1 MDSCMRD
8 SVSPIQGL
16 AQPHIGANLPIP
28 FLEMKR
34 QSKSERPPSVIRG
47 VVAQNVIA
55 LRDKKFSKLPN
66 ETKRNEALAEIS
78 KPTSKSQ
85 IQRITKQKLG
95 TSVDTLELLAAAL
108 EVRPQDLLTPY
119 FASLQTP
126 ANAHPEA
133 PSAQDSLQPKTP
145 RSAPISRSRR

>member
-1 MDSCMRD
+1 MDSCIDRK
-8 SVSPIQGL
+8 VGPKQGFCQPRTGPI
-16 AQPHIGANLPIP
+16 IEIP

-47 VVAQNVIA
+47 VIAQNVAA
-55 LRDKKFSKLPN
+55 LRDKKFSKLPS

-119 FASLQTP
+119 FASLQTNSTSH
-126 ANAHPEA
+126 AA
-133 PSAQDSLQPKTP
+133 PGNQDSLHPKSP
-145 RSAPISRSRR
+145 RSPPVSRSKR